1 MEINKKMNVPAD
13 FLYKTIIDSVLH
25 DIKQATDQTLT
36 EEQLEGYSYLK
47 QFYKDSNATIT
58 IETVKKNQAY
68 AFQTATKKNTFRVH
82 YQIEAIDDAHC
93 TLHYEEKMT
102 SEGMIQQLNDMLLGT
117 ILGYFKRKQFKK
129 MLSMMEEAY

>member
-1 MEINKKMNVPAD
+1 MNVPAD

-68 AFQTATKKNTFRVH
+68 AFQTATKK
-82 YQIEAIDDAHC
+82 YLPC
-93 TLHYEEKMT
+93 TL
-102 SEGMIQQLNDMLLGT
+102 SDRNDRRVALQLAL
-117 ILGYFKRKQFKK
+117 
-129 MLSMMEEAY
+129 